1 VGNKGQAP
9 LAAYIA
15 FQLTELEGQLPLIA
29 AADPEAAHN
38 ARLALRRLR
47 SVLSCYRGMIPKLPR
62 PAREE
67 VSWKL
72 PAPGWPLPLAR
83 TSATNARCGLQ
94 EPRYWK
100 CLAPGNTSTRRRTSP
115 SASRHGGSGCSTASR
130 SRRPAATRRCATLRS
145 TRHARTSSA
154 SASVE
159 AVADASSPQ
168 ASGVIQPAIGLQ
180 RLLGDQHDAVVARE
194 WIRGLAKNPGID
206 SEDAQRLESIEV
218 RRRLNAEEEFRMA
231 IAEYPVPAPRRALIF

>member
-115 SASRHGGSGCSTASR
+115 SAPGTVGAVAAQPRGAGGQQ
-130 SRRPAATRRCATLRS
+130 RRGGAQRCAPPGTQGHQVPPLQWRQLRM
-145 TRHARTSSA
+145 
-154 SASVE
+154 
-159 AVADASSPQ
+159 P
-168 ASGVIQPAIGLQ
+168 PAL
-180 RLLGDQHDAVVARE
+180 RL
-194 WIRGLAKNPGID
+194 PG
-206 SEDAQRLESIEV
+206 
-218 RRRLNAEEEFRMA
+218 
-231 IAEYPVPAPRRALIF
+231 

>member
-1 VGNKGQAP
+1 
-9 LAAYIA
+9 LAASLGA
-15 FQLTELEGQLPLIA
+15 HKRNKRTVRAARAALLEVPG
-29 AADPEAAHN
+29 
-38 ARLALRRLR
+38 
-47 SVLSCYRGMIPKLPR
+47 
-62 PAREE
+62 AREY
-67 VSWKL
+67 KH
-72 PAPGWPLPLAR
+72 PTADLAER
-83 TSATNARCGLQ
+83 
-94 EPRYWK
+94 P
-100 CLAPGNTSTRRRTSP
+100 
-115 SASRHGGSGCSTASR
+115 RHGGSGCSTASR

-180 RLLGDQHDAVVARE
+180 RLLGDQHDAVVAGE